1 MRICNYSLGNNYDK
15 FGRVESNQ
23 IILARPGK
31 RVLGV
36 INGVEP
42 DSCHVDINLNNTWVL
57 DFDVNRIVDGNICNF
72 YDRIEQKMELHL
84 PGYGWFKITEEP
96 VMSNNGNYEMLSV
109 HAESLEI
116 EFQQYVLKGF
126 ECNTGTTASLEYLAA
141 DNIYYLNDA
150 GEEFLPEYDDGTY
163 YPLFRE
169 NVRFYRDTADWETM
183 MAVFATTDGSEQA
196 LLGMVHDYPVI
207 MDCWRINYNLDNFD
221 AAIQYAI
228 DNGNLN
234 AKARS
239 ILRSYLGNV
248 KDQQTAYNLTHVYP
262 DILTYLTNP
271 ANSMVADINYKS
283 FDFSHREDYTLA
295 EIMDL
300 ELQRQKDL
308 SLLDIIANHYGWKV
322 GFVDDYVMPNS
333 DIDDD
338 RIPLD
343 QKTGM
348 FQVDSENAYT
358 FMTQEMASYFRCVFV
373 FDSYEKTVNVYN
385 INNIGIDTNIF
396 LSFHN
401 IQNSVERSGNDVIRT
416 AFYVEG
422 GDDLTPIEAN
432 FGSNE
437 IWDLSYYMNLQ
448 HFAQATIDKY
458 NAWLEYR
465 ETQRQ
470 PYMDLAVQYRDQ
482 LEVVS
487 ELYDRVPV
495 DSSDNTQYGTMTDEE
510 LLEEKAKN
518 EALVAGIEAT
528 YVDGNGNFDI
538 DILQQTDPLVYQ
550 EYLIITGSVLSS
562 PRDALEYLVYDANAG
577 DGDYGDYVFVNGA
590 EDTSDYRLGNID
602 TTIFNRK
609 LTNGG
614 FIDDGDDPATIKA
627 KNYYKHQ
634 REYLDDYIY
643 DFDTYGDAYGV
654 AELQNR
660 LDDLENKYTT
670 LWSKGYGQPSEVDED
685 DNPTDPYHE
694 KQYQLYLKYKNAYDE
709 CKQVLEERTAEY
721 DDARDTLQGIADD
734 MAEIAENVD
743 ITNDRFGFT
752 QAELDLIDKY
762 VYYTDYSNENMIT
775 TSISTNEEIV
785 ETEYQL
791 IKDAQEEL
799 YAVAHPQWVW
809 NTTQDNLFIIV
820 DNDDWYG
827 NVPHPT
833 YDEWRNDLMIGN
845 YIHVGFREDDH
856 LPDFVYVDSSSNQVK
871 LRLIS
876 IGLNPF
882 MIEPTIDLT
891 FSSMIQYKSRR
902 NDFVDLLGLASGVGD
917 HQVTATFQSK
927 KLDNT
932 FEIDSSFV
940 MKLLKNG
947 AFQNYAAGSIM
958 NSGTLDSLVVPT
970 IHATNINVDQIDGN
984 IAHFMETYTQYLN
997 ADTIVTQVIT
1007 ADNGYFQTLVA
1018 NTINA
1023 TEGQLIHLTSTNA
1036 SIDAEYVASLVAGRI
1051 SVDDLIAGDI
1061 TLSNSM
1067 RILSDNGLL
1076 EMNGDHLI
1084 ISMDDGSGNLV
1095 DGIQLGY
1102 SDQSLPY
1109 LKFCA
1114 LDDNGDLFTGIQ
1126 LGYASNGYPNLII
1139 RDENN
1144 NSDSG
1149 IVIGFNSIA
1158 SGSSTVMKPSI
1169 TIYDDE
1175 GAALFTSHSNNGL
1188 VNGVQAAAISNGLIV
1203 NDMVHT
1209 QTLSKDKMN
1218 FNVMEVGDDI
1228 IIEQM
1233 TYTDGSK
1240 FGNEYTTF
1248 EQDITNAVA
1257 EFVDVVPSV
1266 ELSCD
1271 REFTVDADSNILPS
1285 RITVYANPRNGFVP
1299 YTWTIDGVNAS
1310 QYVASDGLS
1319 INVPNTAL
1327 ASVSSVVV
1335 RCQNQ
1340 DNSSYDTITL
1350 YKLPSYNSAI
1360 TTIALDNDVIQFAT
1374 SANGVPMFR
1383 QTATSKITVYKG
1395 SERFYNFTLNNVVA
1409 PTGVTATASADSIE
1423 IVVSPTAVI
1432 PTTGTITFDVVLD
1445 GSTTISKSI
1454 TVNRLLS
1461 TAAETTVVE
1470 YTIQNTNLSCSD
1482 TATWSEVRPVPT
1494 AGEFLWYRY
1503 RTDYANND
1511 PSKYSD
1517 PHYISTIA
1525 GLINMTDAVNKSI
1538 TNKIWQDDFETY
1550 DTQVIRHRESEISQT
1565 VDAISMTV
1573 SETVSDISGIH
1584 TTMSSFTQTVDGIN
1598 MTITN
1603 INDDING
1610 LAGDISDLNNDING
1624 INGSITGLTGNIT
1637 QLTNNVQQIADN
1649 LAGLDQS
1656 VDNEFQIL
1664 RSEFNQSLGEISSTV
1679 TGISSDIDELTGN
1692 INGLT
1697 ISVSNISQ
1705 RADEIT
1711 QSVTRIDGDIFNLN
1725 GSIDGL
1731 NDDITGLNGD
1741 ISGLS
1746 DDIAGLNGSIAD
1758 LSLRYLQT
1766 ASDLATTAA
1775 SLSELSI
1782 RTDNQFDAV
1791 SSRITETAEGFE
1803 RTIIGINGDI
1813 STLGG
1818 NYASAIASLN
1828 ALNDALDAASV
1839 QLNSQISN
1847 LNDAYQLTAQDY
1859 LLFKV
1864 DVNEDINGISTTVS
1878 GITTELDVLSSS
1890 VTQLPGLID
1899 SRVTQVQNFLEND
1912 IQILSSDYQ
1921 QTANEFHWMFYRS
1934 DPTDLTSDMTLTAD
1948 GLSLI
1953 NGSITISTENI
1964 ITEGALQVRSLHTA
1978 NMNTDENEPIET
1990 DEEEQIVGVGFTTLQ
2005 FDNGYADDDPNR
2017 DDNPYISFLGHLVY
2031 VDPFDIELSDSIINS
2046 TTQFVVC
2053 EKDNDTDYQYVVWY
2067 DKDTQSYKSIC
2078 NNYEYDP
2085 IIVSTSTN
2093 HYEITPFKNGDVNVV
2108 FRYDGNI
2115 LEYPLRVDGQN
2126 FDISGTL
2133 TYGYRNGDIS
2143 QTEFNLSQGNYAVC
2157 GPATVTDYV
2166 IFEFTIPSAIKNTTY
2181 SLNVR
2186 LGYSS
2191 SVTLPF
2197 DVITCNG
2204 YSLGQTYIG
2213 LGSVTDWE
2221 WDNDTHM
2228 VVAEFTKESDGDVTY
2243 QSYYPAKTYQAIQQT
2258 VMLQVWGYADSLTES
2273 TTINGGHIQ
2282 TDTITSAAINTN
2294 GIQSRD
2300 YHQTPISN
2308 EYELLDQY
2316 VLTPDGSIDYILL
2329 EQLDSKNYKINVEA
2343 NENLLIRMRYNATL
2357 PSGYTFYYSIDYPYN
2372 DFSAGGGYSSSDN
2385 YDPSEEILPY
2395 NELTFESTNDS
2406 YTFDESATDI
2416 VFYISLPSA
2425 TKGETYNLTAYLS
2438 NGTTDIGFTS
2448 SGYTSITCNNFVP
2461 GQTRNV
2467 TFNIIDDVNVMF
2479 YYFDGDCSGK
2489 TLVLTSEDINA
2500 EDIESIT
2507 LKCWDSNTLE
2517 LAEISLTSSS
2527 QDNLQIEYTI
2537 PQDMISE
2544 FNLPSSYTMDQ
2555 MDLTL
2560 VVNNM
2565 INNNNYIIQSYII
2578 NDDSNEYWYDIVY
2591 RKTAHTNQALPHATE
2606 TIMTDPTYSDTG
2618 TWFNLK
2624 DSGFIRSK
2632 NFSIDADGNAYFKGT
2647 LHATDG
2653 EIGGWSIDNI
2663 LYYQNKYPSSSS
2675 MVFSPNGVVS
2685 TSSVGASSGQQT
2697 WLLTARDKF
2706 GITTNGDIYAS
2717 GNFQFGG
2724 ANGIRYNAITGKVT
2738 LGSNCVI
2745 GWDQV
2750 DGGDEYIAQQTSNFM
2765 TGTQVNYAI
2774 THTEIS
2780 ANQITT
2786 GTIGA
2791 NRIAAGSI
2799 TANKLDI
2806 ASINAAGI
2814 VAGSVSANGITAGNI
2829 SGCTFTQIDRHG
2841 NASFS
2846 SVDGGA
2852 AWGSLN
2858 STTTLANG
2866 VVTTGAVNTQIITD
2880 TVDGTLDSYSHLI
2893 VHGCLSSTMGVYSE
2907 GLAQYG
2913 AQFYL
2918 HWFGVGTLLRNDGNN
2933 FHILVK
2939 DTNTTIGAWNSLR
2952 PFNINLSTGVCNVNT
2967 SSDIRLKDIL
2977 GIMSD
2982 DEAITILNNV
2992 DIYNYNY
2999 KNDKDKITRNGII
3012 AQQLRDVMIDNNI
3025 GYRPYI
3031 TINDNTSTDS
3041 YYDLSKSED
3050 NITYGIDYGQ
3060 LSPLLWKGWQIH
3072 EKKVRELE
3080 KEIDELKQ
3088 LIKQLTER

>member
-1 MRICNYSLGNNYDK
+1 MRIINNTYTLGNRYDK
-15 FGRVESNQ
+15 NGRIESNQ

-31 RVLGV
+31 RTLGV
-36 INGVEP
+36 LNGVRE
-42 DSCHVDINLNNTWVL
+42 DSCHLDMNLNNTWVL
-57 DFDVNRIVDGNICNF
+57 DFDVDRIVDGGISNY
-72 YDRIEQKMELHL
+72 YDRITQYMELHL
-84 PGYGWFKITEEP
+84 PGYGWFKITDEP
-96 VMSNNGNYEMLSV
+96 VMSNDGNVETLSV

-116 EFQQYVLKGF
+116 EFQQCVLKGF
-126 ECNTGTTASLEYLAA
+126 ECNTGTTSSLEYLAT
-141 DNIYYLNDA
+141 DNVFYYDNDKS
-150 GEEFLPEYDDGTY
+150 
-163 YPLFRE
+163 YPFFRE
-169 NVRFYRDTADWETM
+169 NVRFYRDTAAWETM
-183 MAVFATTDGSEQA
+183 MAAFEQTDKSEQA
-196 LLGMVHDYPVI
+196 LLSLISQHPCI
-207 MDCWRINYNLDNFD
+207 MDCWRINYDLTDFDN
-221 AAIQYAI
+221 AI
-228 DNGNLN
+228 DAVVAAGRAAGKNMSVLASYSGQF
-234 AKARS
+234 AKYAMDG
-239 ILRSYLGNV
+239 LT
-248 KDQQTAYNLTHVYP
+248 QQAQQLAFSLSRVYP
-262 DILTYLTNP
+262 ELLDYLT
-271 ANSMVADINYKS
+271 AIGINYECT
-283 FDFSHREDYTLA
+283 DENHQGNYTLE
-295 EIMDL
+295 EILEL
-300 ELQRQKDL
+300 ELQHQKDL
-308 SLLDIIANHYGWKV
+308 SLLDVVTNHYGWTI
-322 GFVDDYVMPNS
+322 GFVDNS
-333 DIDDD
+333 VVADSGIEDDT
-338 RIPLD
+338 IPLSN
-343 QKTGM
+343 KIGK
-348 FQVDSENAYT
+348 FEVDSQNVYT
-358 FMTQEMASYFRCVFV
+358 FLTQEMASYFRCVFV
-373 FDSYEKTVNVYN
+373 FDTYSKTVNAYN

-401 IQNSVERSGNDVIRT
+401 IQNSVERSGNDTIHT
-416 AFYVEG
+416 AFYIQG
-422 GDDLTPIEAN
+422 GDDLDPLEAN

-437 IWDLSYYMNLQ
+437 IWDLSYYLNTDN
-448 HFAQATIDKY
+448 FSQATINKY
-458 NAWLEYR
+458 NDWLEYR
-465 ETQRQ
+465 ETQR
-470 PYMDLAVQYRDQ
+470 PIYMDYAVQYRKQ
-482 LEVVS
+482 LDVVS
-487 ELYDRVPV
+487 ELYDRVPI
-495 DSSDNTQYGTMTDEE
+495 DGADTTQYNTMSDTE
-510 LLEEKAKN
+510 LEEEKAKY
-518 EALVAGIEAT
+518 EALIAGIESR
-528 YVDGNGNFDI
+528 YVDEYNQFDI
-538 DILQQTDPLVYQ
+538 NILQEQDPPIYQ
-550 EYLIITGSVLSS
+550 EYIITKGSILSDPQNALS
-562 PRDALEYLVYDANAG
+562 CIQFDAENNQ
-577 DGDYGDYVFVNGA
+577 YVFVDGDN
-590 EDTSDYRLGNID
+590 DTSNYRLGNID
-602 TTIFNRK
+602 ICLFNRYVAEGK
-609 LTNGG
+609 YVNP
-614 FIDDGDDPATIKA
+614 GDSSAIA
-627 KNYYKHQ
+627 KDKTYYKKQ
-634 REYLDDYIY
+634 KEYLDNYQY
-643 DFDTYGDAYGV
+643 DFETYGDAYGV
-654 AELQNR
+654 AELINMR
-660 LDDLENKYTT
+660 DDLKNRYET
-670 LWSKGYGQPSEVDED
+670 LYSKGYGD
-685 DNPTDPYHE
+685 DPDADAAPGAEPEDPYRTE
-694 KQYQLYLKYKNAYDE
+694 QYNLYVKYKTAYAQCVE
-709 CKQVLEERTAEY
+709 VLEQRQGEY
-721 DDARDTLQGIADD
+721 DDAQEVLDGISQHMMD
-734 MAEIAENVD
+734 IAQSVAIENPQFD
-743 ITNDRFGFT
+743 FT
-752 QAELDLIDKY
+752 EEELELIKKY
-762 VYYTDYSNENMIT
+762 LYYTDYVNENMII
-775 TSISTNEEIV
+775 TSISTPEEIV
-785 ETEYQL
+785 DTEYQL
-791 IKDAQEEL
+791 IKDSQEEL
-799 YAVAHPQWVW
+799 YAASHPQWVW
-809 NTTQDNLFIIV
+809 NTSQDNLFLIAE
-820 DNDDWYG
+820 NDDWYG
-827 NVPHPT
+827 SLPHPT
-833 YDEWRNDLMIGN
+833 YSDWRKDLVIGN
-845 YIHVGFREDDH
+845 FLHVGFREDDH
-856 LPDFVYVDSSSNQVK
+856 LPDCVYVDSSSNQVK

-876 IGLNPF
+876 VGLNPF

-958 NSGTLDSLVVPT
+958 NSETLDSLVVPT

-1114 LDDNGDLFTGIQ
+1114 LDGNGDLFTGIQ

-1203 NDMVHT
+1203 NDMVHA

-1271 REFTVDADSNILPS
+1271 HMFTVDADSNILPS

-1299 YTWTIDGVNAS
+1299 YAWTIDGVNAS

-1319 INVPNTAL
+1319 INVPNTTL
-1327 ASVSSVVV
+1327 ASVSSVIV

-1350 YKLPSYNSAI
+1350 YKLPSYNPSI
-1360 TTIALDNDVIQFAT
+1360 TTICLNNDLIQFAT

-1395 SERFYNFTLNNVVA
+1395 SERFYNFTLDNVVA
-1409 PTGVTATASADSIE
+1409 PTGVTATAYADSIE

-1432 PTTGTITFDVVLD
+1432 PTTGTITFDVVFD

-1692 INGLT
+1692 VNGLT

-1766 ASDLATTAA
+1766 ASDLASTAA

-1878 GITTELDVLSSS
+1878 GITTDLDVLSSS

-1899 SRVTQVQNFLEND
+1899 SRVTQVQNALEDD
-1912 IQILSSDYQ
+1912 IEILSSDYQ
-1921 QTANEFHWMFYRS
+1921 QTADEFHWMFYRS
-1934 DPTDLTSDMTLTAD
+1934 DPTNPSSSMSLTSN
-1948 GLSLI
+1948 GLNLI
-1953 NGSITISTENI
+1953 NGSITISAADVF
-1964 ITEGALQVRSLHTA
+1964 TEGALQIRGIHTG
-1978 NMNTDENEPIET
+1978 NINTDENDPLEN
-1990 DEEEQIVGVGFTTLQ
+1990 DEEEQLVGDGYTTLY
-2005 FDNGYADDDPNR
+2005 FDNGYPDNDPNR
-2017 DDNPYISFLGHLVY
+2017 NSKPYVSFLGHLVY
-2031 VDPFDIELSDSIINS
+2031 VNPFEIELSDSIINS
-2046 TTQFVVC
+2046 TTQFVVY
-2053 EKDNDTDYQYVVWY
+2053 EIDNDVDYQYVVWY
-2067 DKDTQSYKSIC
+2067 DTRLYTWKAINVNFQCETQGW
-2078 NNYEYDP
+2078 EP
-2085 IIVSTSTN
+2085 
-2093 HYEITPFKNGDVNVV
+2093 
-2108 FRYDGNI
+2108 
-2115 LEYPLRVDGQN
+2115 QN
-2126 FDISGTL
+2126 FMQVVS
-2133 TYGYRNGDIS
+2133 
-2143 QTEFNLSQGNYAVC
+2143 
-2157 GPATVTDYV
+2157 
-2166 IFEFTIPSAIKNTTY
+2166 
-2181 SLNVR
+2181 
-2186 LGYSS
+2186 
-2191 SVTLPF
+2191 
-2197 DVITCNG
+2197 
-2204 YSLGQTYIG
+2204 
-2213 LGSVTDWE
+2213 WE
-2221 WDNDTHM
+2221 WDNDSHM
-2228 VVAEFTKESDGDVTY
+2228 VVAEFTKESDGDVYY
-2243 QSYYPAKTYQAIQQT
+2243 QSYYPAKTYQGVQQ
-2258 VMLQVWGYADSLTES
+2258 VAMLQMWGIDGALTET
-2273 TTINGGHIQ
+2273 TTINGGSIQ
-2282 TDTITSAAINTN
+2282 TNTIESLAIKTE
-2294 GIQSRD
+2294 GIQSRE
-2300 YHQTPISN
+2300 YHETPIPVTN
-2308 EYELLDQY
+2308 ILPDEY
-2316 VLTPDGSIDYILL
+2316 VLTPID
-2329 EQLDSKNYKINVEA
+2329 A
-2343 NENLLIRMRYNATL
+2343 NEVQVNFTYNADATGKNL
-2357 PSGYTFYYSIDYPYN
+2357 K
-2372 DFSAGGGYSSSDN
+2372 
-2385 YDPSEEILPY
+2385 LV
-2395 NELTFESTNDS
+2395 
-2406 YTFDESATDI
+2406 ATDI
-2416 VFYISLPSA
+2416 NPSDITRCRLIYYDEIEDGLYHVLYI
-2425 TKGETYNLTAYLS
+2425 N
-2438 NGTTDIGFTS
+2438 
-2448 SGYTSITCNNFVP
+2448 
-2461 GQTRNV
+2461 
-2467 TFNIIDDVNVMF
+2467 
-2479 YYFDGDCSGK
+2479 
-2489 TLVLTSEDINA
+2489 
-2500 EDIESIT
+2500 
-2507 LKCWDSNTLE
+2507 
-2517 LAEISLTSSS
+2517 LTSSS
-2527 QDNLQIEYTI
+2527 QDYLLIDYTI
-2537 PQDMISE
+2537 PDIMSQFGVSSEDFEVDFIKLDLRIS
-2544 FNLPSSYTMDQ
+2544 NLTIGTD
-2555 MDLTL
+2555 
-2560 VVNNM
+2560 
-2565 INNNNYIIQSYII
+2565 YIIQSYIYDVY
-2578 NDDSNEYWYDIVY
+2578 NEHWDSVTYQNEQLD
-2591 RKTAHTNQALPHATE
+2591 NNTE
-2606 TIMTDPTYSDTG
+2606 IHYTSPIYSDNG
-2618 TWFNLK
+2618 TWFNLA

-2632 NFSIDADGNAYFKGT
+2632 NFSIDSNGNAYFKGT
-2647 LHATDG
+2647 LNALRG
-2653 EIGGWSIDNI
+2653 EIGGWTIYNDL
-2663 LYYQNKYPSSSS
+2663 LYHTYQYPSSQS
-2675 MVFSPNGVVS
+2675 MVLSPQGVTS
-2685 TSSVGASSGQQT
+2685 TTSVGGSSGTKT
-2697 WLLTARDKF
+2697 WLLTAHDKF
-2706 GITTNGDIYAS
+2706 GITTSGDIYAS

-2724 ANGIRYNAITGKVT
+2724 TNGIKYNTATGKVT
-2738 LGSNCVI
+2738 FGSDCVI
-2745 GWDQV
+2745 TWNDIDGANAQV
-2750 DGGDEYIAQQTSNFM
+2750 TAITQNTISTSYIKASQIDVSEGQITAAQISTTGLIAENISASTISGKTITGSTINTNDGGSISSTAGSYSSTLAAGYLQTNYLVLNNPNGGNYPMEAGVAALDM
-2765 TGTQVNYAI
+2765 TGPINVHGNLTVVGNGDLSI
-2774 THTEIS
+2774 D
-2780 ANQITT
+2780 NQK
-2786 GTIGA
+2786 
-2791 NRIAAGSI
+2791 
-2799 TANKLDI
+2799 TAT
-2806 ASINAAGI
+2806 
-2814 VAGSVSANGITAGNI
+2814 VSAAPNCYISSNG
-2829 SGCTFTQIDRHG
+2829 QI
-2841 NASFS
+2841 AKTS
-2846 SVDGGA
+2846 
-2852 AWGSLN
+2852 
-2858 STTTLANG
+2858 
-2866 VVTTGAVNTQIITD
+2866 
-2880 TVDGTLDSYSHLI
+2880 
-2893 VHGCLSSTMGVYSE
+2893 
-2907 GLAQYG
+2907 
-2913 AQFYL
+2913 
-2918 HWFGVGTLLRNDGNN
+2918 
-2933 FHILVK
+2933 
-2939 DTNTTIGAWNSLR
+2939 
-2952 PFNINLSTGVCNVNT
+2952 NT
-2967 SSDIRLKDIL
+2967 SSIKYKDVICQLDNDDIDKLYSIPIYWFKYKQDY
-2977 GIMSD
+2977 
-2982 DEAITILNNV
+2982 LNKNCERFDKVLPGFIAEDLDAVMPVVV
-2992 DIYNYNY
+2992 DHLEDGAVETWNPHYVVPLMFQMI
-2999 KNDKDKITRNGII
+2999 KNEHERNNKL
-3012 AQQLRDVMIDNNI
+3012 Q
-3025 GYRPYI
+3025 
-3031 TINDNTSTDS
+3031 S
-3041 YYDLSKSED
+3041 
-3050 NITYGIDYGQ
+3050 
-3060 LSPLLWKGWQIH
+3060 
-3072 EKKVRELE
+3072 
-3080 KEIDELKQ
+3080 EIDELKQ